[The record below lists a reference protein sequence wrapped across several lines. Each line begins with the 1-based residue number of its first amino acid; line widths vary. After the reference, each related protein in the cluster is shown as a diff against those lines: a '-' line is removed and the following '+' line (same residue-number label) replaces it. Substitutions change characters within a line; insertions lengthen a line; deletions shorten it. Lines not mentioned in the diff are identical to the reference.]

1 MSSSFFFHM
10 INETEVVDQQ
20 DIKRI
25 LIERDI
31 MTLKQAFCRIMC
43 TEIRNKDTRIFVPHR
58 LLSQDDLQSYLFN
71 KELGSF
77 GRQLLEPEN
86 YNVYNTMVDLVIH
99 ELVSDGTITKQQQ
112 KESTLDDPE
121 ERYEATQKLDKIC
134 KDFRDSGLSF

>member
-1 MSSSFFFHM
+1 M
-10 INETEVVDQQ
+10 INEKEIDQQ

-31 MTLKQAFCRIMC
+31 TTLKQAFCRIMC
-43 TEIRNKDTRIFVPHR
+43 TEIRNNDTRIFVPHR

-71 KELGSF
+71 KELGRF

-86 YNVYNTMVDLVIH
+86 YNVYNRMVDLVIH

-112 KESTLDDPE
+112 QKESTLEDPE
-121 ERYEATQKLDKIC
+121 ERYEATQKLDRIC

>member
-1 MSSSFFFHM
+1 M
-10 INETEVVDQQ
+10 INETQVDQQ
-20 DIKRI
+20 DVKRI

-31 MTLKQAFCRIMC
+31 TTLKQAFCRIMC

-86 YNVYNTMVDLVIH
+86 YYVYNRMVDLVIH

-112 KESTLDDPE
+112 KESTPNDSE
-121 ERYEATQKLDKIC
+121 KRYEATQKLDIIC

>member
-1 MSSSFFFHM
+1 M
-10 INETEVVDQQ
+10 INEKEIDQQ

-31 MTLKQAFCRIMC
+31 TTLKQAFCRIMC
-43 TEIRNKDTRIFVPHR
+43 TEIRNNDTRIFVPHR

-71 KELGSF
+71 KELGWF

-86 YNVYNTMVDLVIH
+86 YNVYNRMVDLVIH

-112 KESTLDDPE
+112 QKESTPDDPE
-121 ERYEATQKLDKIC
+121 QRYEATQKLDRIC

>member
-1 MSSSFFFHM
+1 M
-10 INETEVVDQQ
+10 INEKEIDQQ

-31 MTLKQAFCRIMC
+31 TTLKQAFCRIMC
-43 TEIRNKDTRIFVPHR
+43 TEIRNNDTRIFVPHR

-71 KELGSF
+71 KELGWF
-77 GRQLLEPEN
+77 GLQLLQPEN
-86 YNVYNTMVDLVIH
+86 YNVYNRMVDLVIH

-112 KESTLDDPE
+112 QKESTPGDPE
-121 ERYEATQKLDKIC
+121 ERYEATQKLDRIC

>member
-1 MSSSFFFHM
+1 M
-10 INETEVVDQQ
+10 INETQVDQQ
-20 DIKRI
+20 DVKRI

-31 MTLKQAFCRIMC
+31 TTLKQAFCRIMC
-43 TEIRNKDTRIFVPHR
+43 TEIRNNDTRIFVPHR

-71 KELGSF
+71 KELGWF

-112 KESTLDDPE
+112 QKESTTDNPE
-121 ERYEATQKLDKIC
+121 ERYEATQKLDRIC